1 MDKNAPYLFDTSILL
16 ALVRG
21 GPLGQYVNHTFSLAE
36 ALNKPI
42 ISIVSHGELWAMADR
57 REWGEAKR
65 ETLRGMLNDLP
76 TIDLNDP
83 AIIQGYVAVH
93 RKNLSHPKGARNISA
108 NDLWIAATARAAE
121 AILLTTDK
129 DFLHLHPDVCFV
141 QYVDPGSTLPKAE
154 AASQPPLQ

>member
-1 MDKNAPYLFDTSILL
+1 VDRNAPYLFDTNVLL

-21 GPLGQYVNHTFSLAE
+21 GELGRYIIQTFSLSE

-42 ISIVSHGELWAMADR
+42 ISIVSHGELWTMADR
-57 REWGEAKR
+57 RDWGVKKR
-65 ETLRGMLNDLP
+65 DALRGMLNDLP

-83 AIIQGYVAVH
+83 AIIESYVAVH
-93 RKNLSHPKGARNISA
+93 RKNLTHPKGARNISA

-129 DFLHLHPDVCFV
+129 DFLHLHPDTCFV
-141 QYVDPGSTLPKAE
+141 QYVDPTSRLPVAQI
-154 AASQPPLQ
+154 ASQPPLQ